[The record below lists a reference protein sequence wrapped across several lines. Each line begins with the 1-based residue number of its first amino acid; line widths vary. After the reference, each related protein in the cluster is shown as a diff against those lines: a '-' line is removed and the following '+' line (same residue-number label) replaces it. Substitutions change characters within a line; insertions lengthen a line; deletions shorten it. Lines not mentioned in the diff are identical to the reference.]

1 MPSESIVFAPELD
14 ERQLDRETQNVND
27 QLADVGQDIPVNFD
41 PDEMDL
47 PGGFGGPDGGGGGL
61 GPGAGAGAAGLA
73 SKIPKPVAGV
83 TAAGGLP
90 VALAGATGLGM
101 LSAMQGASARLQ
113 TSSSLLGQAWNN
125 VWRPLGDELDQL
137 FVRDAV
143 MDVLGATQ
151 EFEETLRSGEW
162 ASAFSGLFGDL
173 SMQGGELFDAD
184 ELRVAGTIGEVLE
197 QGFGRVGW
205 GPILDEFVPDIPD
218 FTWPDLPSFNWPSL
232 PTFDWPELPTFNW
245 PDLPTFEWPSSSDIL
260 GKFPSISVTSL
271 RQSILG
277 KNDNTNDEE
286 PNVIVGPGGQPF
298 RTNPTDPPED
308 EGGGLLDGIPFLQ
321 SGGRITESG
330 VAQVHRGE
338 LVADPD
344 RLVSELAQAI
354 ESGGGGRSGAD
365 ELGRKLDQLNR
376 NVRQLRNAMQMEVS
390 IGDETIARSSE
401 RGRYNRVSDTD
412 PTV

>member
-83 TAAGGLP
+83 TAAAALP

-245 PDLPTFEWPSSSDIL
+245 PDLPTFEWPSSNDIL
-260 GKFPSISVTSL
+260 QQFPNLSVTSL

-277 KNDNTNDEE
+277 NE
-286 PNVIVGPGGQPF
+286 PDTTDRGGEPDPVPGQDQGGTERFPGRGEARTPGAPGGTTRRGGQP
-298 RTNPTDPPED
+298 TGPTRPDQTPGNDMSRVESKLD
-308 EGGGLLDGIPFLQ
+308 EVNNNIQRLI
-321 SGGRITESG
+321 RESG
-330 VAQVHRGE
+330 F
-338 LVADPD
+338 
-344 RLVSELAQAI
+344 S
-354 ESGGGGRSGAD
+354 
-365 ELGRKLDQLNR
+365 
-376 NVRQLRNAMQMEVS
+376 VS
-390 IGDETIARSSE
+390 IGDETIARSAE
-401 RGRYNRVSDTD
+401 ENRWSRLADRD